1 MEPFYEAMVKNMST
15 IDIFCSVGTY
25 YVVLLDGGDKG
36 DILGFRY
43 D

>member
-1 MEPFYEAMVKNMST
+1 MVKNMST
-15 IDIFCSVGTY
+15 IDKGTY